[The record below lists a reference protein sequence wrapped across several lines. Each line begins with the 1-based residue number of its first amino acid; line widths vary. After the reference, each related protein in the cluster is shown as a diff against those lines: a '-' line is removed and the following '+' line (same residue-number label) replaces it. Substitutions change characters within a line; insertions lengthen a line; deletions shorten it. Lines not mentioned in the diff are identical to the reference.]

1 MDIIQKAN
9 EKLMILTIII
19 GFLLGIYLGI
29 GHNVPNLWLVIV
41 QWVIVTAVIMTVIAT
56 LVGIYSRS
64 HNEWEELNKF
74 SILRIFVLNLAVIAV
89 CASFGFL
96 FCSIVMGTYGT
107 LI

>member
-41 QWVIVTAVIMTVIAT
+41 QWVIITGVIMTVIAS
-56 LVGIYSRS
+56 LVGIYSKS
-64 HNEWEELNKF
+64 HDDGEELNKF